1 MSPLPSE
8 ERRALLELARHAI
21 VEAVHHSRPLEVFP
35 PTPVLAEPAG
45 AFVSLHRQG
54 RLRGCIGQVEP
65 VESLVSSVA
74 RCAVAAALEDP
85 RFEPLRAEEIAD
97 LEIEISILSR
107 PAPVQPG
114 AIEVGKHGLLVTRA
128 RMRGLLLPQVATQY
142 QWSRERFLEEACRK
156 AGLEKDAWKDPA
168 TRIEVFTAE
177 VFSEADFRGEHRARA
192 S

>member
-1 MSPLPSE
+1 MSPLPSD
-8 ERRALLELARHAI
+8 ERRALLELARQAI
-21 VEAVHHSRPLEVFP
+21 VEAVHHGRRPEVSLS
-35 PTPVLAEPAG
+35 TPLLAQPAG

-65 VESLVSSVA
+65 VEPLVGTVV

-85 RFEPLRAEEIAD
+85 RFEPVHAEEIAD

-107 PAPVQPG
+107 PAPIQPG

-142 QWSRERFLEEACRK
+142 QWSPGRFLEEACRK
-156 AGLEKDAWKDPA
+156 AGLERDAWRDPA
-168 TRIEVFTAE
+168 TRLEAFTAE
-177 VFSEADFRGEHRARA
+177 VFSEAEFRTERRARA
-192 S
+192 G